1 MCMCVVEGVIMRT
14 GQAGVQRKKCQLSL
28 HDKETQVRKGSEKCV
43 CVRAK
48 VC

>member
-1 MCMCVVEGVIMRT
+1 MCVVEGVIMRT
-14 GQAGVQRKKCQLSL
+14 GQAVVQRKKRQPSL
-28 HDKETQVRKGSEKCV
+28 HGKETQVRKGSEKCV